1 MKSFRISCTL
11 IVFCVLV
18 SGLEAEDSP
27 FSFRDVAKEAGL
39 LPALAGMNG
48 HGAGWGDLDS
58 DGFPELYVGGF
69 DKSGEHPNV
78 LFQNK
83 TGKMF
88 SRVESKPTRVTGRAN
103 SILFVD
109 LDNDG
114 DLDVYLSNLG
124 GGKAGY
130 AASDSRLLR
139 NDGGPTKLIDI
150 SKASGACPPGFRGRG
165 ATAFD
170 YDGDGLLDLLIGEA
184 VHLGFHT
191 LIARITVG
199 NDISVRMCER
209 SGFAVIG
216 TMREV
221 GNKFGNLLDVHIL
234 QKML

>member
-1 MKSFRISCTL
+1 MRSFRILFAL
-11 IVFCVLV
+11 IGLSVFA
-18 SGLEAEDSP
+18 SGLDAQDSP
-27 FSFRDVAKEAGL
+27 FKFRDVAKDAGL
-39 LPALAGMNG
+39 LPALTGMNG
-48 HGAGWGDLDS
+48 HGAGWGDLDG

-83 TGKMF
+83 QGKLF
-88 SRVESKPTRVTGRAN
+88 SRIASKPTRVTGRAN

-109 LDNDG
+109 FDNDG

-150 SKASGACPPGFRGRG
+150 SKESGACPSGFRGRG

-184 VHLGFHT
+184 VHYGSPRRSRILRNLGKLKFEDVSAKVG
-191 LIARITVG
+191 LPEGITG
-199 NDISVRMCER
+199 LGTAAGD
-209 SGFAVIG
+209 SG
-216 TMREV
+216 
-221 GNKFGNLLDVHIL
+221 HC
-234 QKML
+234 